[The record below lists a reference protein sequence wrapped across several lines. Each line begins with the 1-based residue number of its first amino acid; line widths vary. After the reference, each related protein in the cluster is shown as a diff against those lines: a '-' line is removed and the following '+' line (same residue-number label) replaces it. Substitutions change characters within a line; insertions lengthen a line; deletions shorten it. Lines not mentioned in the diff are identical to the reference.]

1 MRILAALMLA
11 LLIASPAT
19 AEDTKKIPTN
29 KCTAPIDT
37 STTAPAGATT
47 DDIYWDIGFS
57 SNAEAAPVSVYF
69 DPNITGAGTGETL
82 TLQAC
87 LSAEV
92 TGTCLNLLWDST
104 GDGNVDTNIL
114 TGLTAATSGLNGIS
128 GFPYLR
134 IQETGTPSTDARYVV
149 CRTQ

>member
-11 LLIASPAT
+11 MLIASPAI
-19 AEDTKKIPTN
+19 AEDTKRIPTN
-29 KCTAPIDT
+29 KCSGPIDT
-37 STTAPAGATT
+37 STTLPAGAET
-47 DDIYWDIGFS
+47 DDLYWDVGFT
-57 SNAEAAPVSVYF
+57 SNAEAAPVSVFF
-69 DPNITGAGTGETL
+69 DPDITGAGTGETL

-87 LSAEV
+87 MLAEV
-92 TGTCLNLLWDST
+92 TGTCEDLLWDST

-114 TGLTAATSGLNGIS
+114 TGVSAVTAGLTGIS